1 MYLFRLQYSFL
12 WCLKPTRHTGT
23 RYAWKGVDPDT
34 VEWSRRSDFSN
45 KNCHHKWPISSFR
58 SPAERVENF
67 RPKNMPSASCFE
79 MVRLATRGKA
89 SSLCLLGM
97 LSVSK
102 GSIWWSVSPA
112 KMFGCEHDM
121 RYTIYNMIGIWTYHI
136 ILEDFL
142 DSNLR
147 MEAVKM
153 MFWKASHN
161 PWQFITAMQC
171 CRGEFNHTPMSRM
184 SDHVGFGWKIW
195 MFEVVWKYFWNQCD
209 CGIHLHQVCVLNWGQ
224 QAKKNKR
231 IEVLTCAD
239 KTSCIGMLQVIALHG
254 RSWMIYYD
262 FQPLLKVCFRVELT
276 KQHRS
281 YEGLREPCDALH

>member
-1 MYLFRLQYSFL
+1 MYLFRLQYSVL

-45 KNCHHKWPISSFR
+45 KNCHHKWPISSFM

-79 MVRLATRGKA
+79 MVRQATRRKA

-121 RYTIYNMIGIWTYHI
+121 RYTIYNMIGIWISHHLGGFLRLQSPNGSRKDDVLKSIPQSMAVYHCNAVLSGGVQSHTDVTDVWPCRFRMKDLDVWSC
-136 ILEDFL
+136 LEEFLESVWLWHPFTSSVCFELGAAGQEKQKNRSADLCGQDFL
-142 DSNLR
+142 
-147 MEAVKM
+147 
-153 MFWKASHN
+153 
-161 PWQFITAMQC
+161 
-171 CRGEFNHTPMSRM
+171 
-184 SDHVGFGWKIW
+184 
-195 MFEVVWKYFWNQCD
+195 
-209 CGIHLHQVCVLNWGQ
+209 
-224 QAKKNKR
+224 
-231 IEVLTCAD
+231 
-239 KTSCIGMLQVIALHG
+239 
-254 RSWMIYYD
+254 
-262 FQPLLKVCFRVELT
+262 
-276 KQHRS
+276 HRN
-281 YEGLREPCDALH
+281 A